1 MSLSPEAALAALE
14 ENTSAGFDL
23 DDLIDATLPET
34 HDMTDLTAMLAA
46 AEAQLA
52 SDISKTAQVESEAQG
67 LQAKLEA
74 EGCKQNSRSRQS
86 DVDRTDRENSLIL
99 ENEELRNQLK
109 EAATRIKSLTDAE
122 AHTGG
127 NPQWGDAQAA
137 LSLQLQEAPPSE
149 DSALHRKQL
158 EASLRKKEQSL
169 VSEQKRHAIE
179 GEKAQLEMDSFMA
192 QLQRLEQENS
202 QLQRMLSEQAASMS
216 IDTSQALVAWLDS
229 NYARLPSQ
237 LEADTGGMAHVWSI
251 NLRGREGTQG
261 VLLLAERDHQQYA
274 DQGLGNTT
282 LHALLAK
289 SEAECEQLHETKRNL
304 MARVRESDQR
314 VLDMRRPK
322 HEIGDMVGK
331 LLQQEQ
337 KIVQLRTQTDD
348 LQAAAA
354 TSKMVK
360 QQLAEQNAALQRK
373 NWELQELLGVNNTS
387 DKSKRMCGTR

>member
-109 EAATRIKSLTDAE
+109 EAATRIKSLTEAE
-122 AHTGG
+122 AHK
-127 NPQWGDAQAA
+127 WGDAQAA
-137 LSLQLQEAPPSE
+137 LSLQLQQEAPPSE

-304 MARVRESDQR
+304 MARVREVCS
-314 VLDMRRPK
+314 
-322 HEIGDMVGK
+322 
-331 LLQQEQ
+331 
-337 KIVQLRTQTDD
+337 
-348 LQAAAA
+348 
-354 TSKMVK
+354 
-360 QQLAEQNAALQRK
+360 
-373 NWELQELLGVNNTS
+373 
-387 DKSKRMCGTR
+387 